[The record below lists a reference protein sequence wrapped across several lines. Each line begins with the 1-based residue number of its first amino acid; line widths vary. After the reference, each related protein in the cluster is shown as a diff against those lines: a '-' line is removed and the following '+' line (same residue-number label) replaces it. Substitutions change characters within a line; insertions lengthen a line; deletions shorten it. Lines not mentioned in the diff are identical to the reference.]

1 MPKDTITELIQSWDT
16 AFSTKTSADYSVCL
30 TAGRGRS
37 GYYFI
42 DLFRARMEYPDL
54 LTSAKALYEQY
65 RPNIVLIENRASG
78 QSLIQDLRRIPI
90 PVLAVN
96 PDVDKYRR
104 ASSVTGMVQSGLV
117 HLPTYADWVEEF
129 IEELANFPDAG
140 NDDQVDVVS
149 MVLGYFKVRGLGNSG
164 GLIVSERKE
173 SSWRS

>member
-1 MPKDTITELIQSWDT
+1 MKDTITELIQAWDT

-30 TAGRGRS
+30 TAGRGRA

-42 DLFRARMEYPDL
+42 DIFRHRLEYPDL
-54 LTSAKALYEQY
+54 LTSAKSLYAQY

-78 QSLIQDLRRIPI
+78 QSLLQDLRRIPI
-90 PVLAVN
+90 PVLPVN
-96 PDVDKYRR
+96 PDADKYRR
-104 ASSVTGMVQSGLV
+104 ASSVTGLVQSGLV
-117 HLPTYADWVEEF
+117 HLPSYADWVDDF

-164 GLIVSERKE
+164 GLIVSEKKE
-173 SSWRS
+173 SLWGS